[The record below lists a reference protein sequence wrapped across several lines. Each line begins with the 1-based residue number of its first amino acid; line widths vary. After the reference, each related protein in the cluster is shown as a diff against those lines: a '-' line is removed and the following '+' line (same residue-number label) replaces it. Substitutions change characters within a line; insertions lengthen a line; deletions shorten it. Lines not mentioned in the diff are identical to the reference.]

1 MAGAN
6 PVGTSVGQFE
16 LAELCRHEPEVL
28 AQLRSKGITE
38 ILELADLVEN
48 DIRQLKLKDFV
59 VRRRLIRYV
68 QEHSQ
73 PLPAIKTLDHLCLDH
88 TRSINTLR
96 KAGITKIQDLQELE
110 PEDLDELEIAKI
122 PVLRRLHKYLALQKK
137 PQHRSTASLVSKMGT
152 FEFSSSSSDDSATKK
167 GAISPS
173 SPKSPSVMLRTKPG
187 K

>member
-1 MAGAN
+1 MTA
-6 PVGTSVGQFE
+6 TSVGQFE
-16 LAELCRHEPEVL
+16 LADLCRNDSEVL

-48 DIRQLKLKDFV
+48 DIRQLKLKDLV

-137 PQHRSTASLVSKMGT
+137 PQHRSTASLVSIQSKIGTMGT
-152 FEFSSSSSDDSATKK
+152 FEFSSSSSDDSTTKK
-167 GAISPS
+167 NTPS
-173 SPKSPSVMLRTKPG
+173 SPKSPSIMLRTKQG